1 MELIQQKLRQCC
13 TTNYPK
19 LYFTH
24 NYQFLAN
31 RLNLRQLER
40 ASVAVTFSDGTQHR
54 VASKFCDPQ
63 YCTCGDNLQKLFDD
77 SHITHVIQVGQ
88 FMAKKPDLK
97 TMMASSHYHKA
108 MYIQGI
114 SGRRPLVVAL
124 RLTYL

>member
-54 VASKFCDPQ
+54 VASKSSSRLATSQRFV
-63 YCTCGDNLQKLFDD
+63 
-77 SHITHVIQVGQ
+77 THSTV
-88 FMAKKPDLK
+88 
-97 TMMASSHYHKA
+97 
-108 MYIQGI
+108 
-114 SGRRPLVVAL
+114 RVATICKSYL
-124 RLTYL
+124 MTLT